1 MSNNIHGYHG
11 VILEI
16 DLSKGKSMKR
26 KIPPEDLTAYIG
38 GRGLG
43 MKLLWDQL
51 QQPGIDPLSPE
62 NPLLFMA
69 GPFSGFP
76 VPSASRT
83 CVVTK
88 NPRTS
93 PVRSEYTH
101 ASTIGYSNMGGFFGP
116 EIRFAGYDGIMITG
130 KASKPV
136 YVTIEDDTVKIRDAS
151 KYWGMG
157 TDSFDKTFKADLG
170 DRRFESCYIGPAG
183 ENLVSYACI
192 INTAARA
199 AGRAGTGC
207 VMGSKNL
214 KAIAVK
220 GSRAPGASDTAAFA
234 RELDESRNAFKGQ
247 DFTRNWRED
256 GTAAALVRS
265 SNAGTQAVKNYREGT
280 FKGIKKIGAEA
291 AKKNIWK
298 HDFACYCCPLSC
310 KKSGVVS
317 SGRFEGLV
325 HDGPEYETGTMM
337 GADLMI
343 DDMAGM
349 LKLVY
354 LADDYGIDT
363 ISAGNVIGFLMEAY
377 EKKLVDKDFLDG
389 IDLTWGNVDASID
402 MLKKITMREGIGDL
416 AAGGVR
422 PLSEKIGNSS
432 DLFAI
437 HVKGHELA
445 AWNVHADP
453 PRGISY
459 VSSNRGAC
467 HLNGKDKESQDRT
480 ALYDSLGLCLFARA
494 AYPEDRLARLMTAI
508 TGSQWTPG
516 SLARAGE
523 RVFNLEKMFNYREGF
538 RKRDD
543 ILPGRFYEQPLTV
556 GPKKGAVLERDSFD
570 SLLDEYYK
578 KRGWSL
584 KDTRPKKQKLR
595 DLGLEFTLPA

>member
-16 DLSKGKSMKR
+16 NLTSGKSRKR
-26 KIPPEDLTAYIG
+26 KIPADDIHNFIG

-43 MKLLWDQL
+43 MRILWDEL
-51 QQPGIDPLSPE
+51 QEPGIDPLSPQ

-76 VPSASRT
+76 IPSASRT

-93 PVRSEYTH
+93 PEKSKYAN
-101 ASTIGYSNMGGFFGP
+101 ASTVAYSNMGGFFGP
-116 EIRFAGYDGIMITG
+116 EIRFAGYDGIMIKG
-130 KASKPV
+130 KSSKPV
-136 YVTIEDDTVKIRDAS
+136 YITIDDDRVSIEDAG

-157 TDSFDKTFKADLG
+157 TDSFDRTFKADLG
-170 DRRFESCYIGPAG
+170 DRGYESCYIGPAG
-183 ENLVSYACI
+183 ENLVPFACI

-207 VMGSKNL
+207 IMGSKNL

-220 GSRAPGASDTAAFA
+220 GSRAPSAAEVDSFNLMLNEC
-234 RELDESRNAFKGQ
+234 RQAFKGQ
-247 DFTRNWRED
+247 QFTKNWRED

-280 FKGIKKIGAEA
+280 FKNIKKIGAEA

-298 HDFACYCCPLSC
+298 RDFACYCCPLSC

-422 PLSEKIGNSS
+422 PLSEKIGNDTAS
-432 DLFAI
+432 FAI

-467 HLNGKDKESQDRT
+467 HLNGKDAEAQNTT
-480 ALYDSLGLCLFARA
+480 ALYDSLGLCLFAKQ
-494 AYPEDRLARLMTAI
+494 AYPPERLAALMTTI
-508 TGSQWTPG
+508 TGKEWKAR
-516 SLARAGE
+516 SLQLAGE

-538 RKRDD
+538 RRKDD
-543 ILPGRFYEQPLTV
+543 VLPGRFYDEPLTM
-556 GPKKGAVLERDSFD
+556 GPEKGAVLKREGFTK
-570 SLLDEYYK
+570 LLDEYYQA
-578 KRGWSL
+578 REWSL
-584 KDTRPKKQKLR
+584 KDARPKKSKLR
-595 DLGLEFTLPA
+595 ELGLSFTMDA